1 MYFYGGLKIPPQ
13 LFIWR
18 ENYMRMR
25 KKKYLDHRLEA
36 VSDILFI
43 AENADRNFN
52 TAILEK
58 EYIDL
63 DKWFGTNRPIYLEI
77 GCGKGKFAADFAE
90 MHPEINLIAV
100 ERDSNVIVAA
110 CEEAL
115 RRGVTNLRFM
125 KCKAEYL
132 EKYLCDNSVE
142 RIFLNFSCPF
152 PKAKYASHR
161 LTNHT
166 FLDIYKHLL
175 KSGAEIHQKTDNKGL
190 FEFSIEQFSQNGFAL
205 KNVTLD
211 LHNSDFDGNIVT
223 EYEQRFVSQ
232 GLPIYRLEA
241 YIQEEN

>member
-1 MYFYGGLKIPPQ
+1 MNLIYGGGLSPAAY
-13 LFIWR
+13 FVWR
-18 ENYMRMR
+18 VKNIMRMR
-25 KKKYLDHRLEA
+25 KKKYLDERLRS
-36 VSDILFI
+36 VGDILFV
-43 AENADRNFN
+43 AECEDRNFN

-58 EYIDL
+58 DYINL
-63 DKWFGTNRPIYLEI
+63 SEWFGADRPLYLEI

-90 MHPEINLIAV
+90 MHPEINILAV
-100 ERDSNVIVAA
+100 ERDSNVIVSA

-115 RRGVTNLRFM
+115 RRGITNLRFM
-125 KCKAEYL
+125 KGRAEYL
-132 EKYLCDNSVE
+132 EKYLHENSVE

-152 PKAKYASHR
+152 PKSKYASHR

-166 FLDIYKHLL
+166 FLKIYKNLL

-211 LHNSDFDGNIVT
+211 LHNSDFEGNIVT

-241 YIQEEN
+241 YIP